1 MHHLGLRKSTQKLTQ
16 AEMDTEV
23 FESARKIRTSA
34 AFGEIIILIVYIPI
48 LTLVGIEGKMFAP
61 MAQTVS
67 FAILGALILSFTY
80 IPMMSA
86 LCLRSDEHTSE
97 LQSLM

>member
-1 MHHLGLRKSTQKLTQ
+1 
-16 AEMDTEV
+16 MDEEV
-23 FESARKIRTSA
+23 YESARKIRTSA
-34 AFGEIIILIVYIPI
+34 AFGEVIILIVYIPI
-48 LTLVGIEGKMFAP
+48 LTLVGIEGKMFTP

-86 LCLRSDEHTSE
+86 LCLSKKPITKKNF
-97 LQSLM
+97 

>member
-1 MHHLGLRKSTQKLTQ
+1 M
-16 AEMDTEV
+16 
-23 FESARKIRTSA
+23 
-34 AFGEIIILIVYIPI
+34 IVYIPI
-48 LTLVGIEGKMFAP
+48 LTLVVIEGKLFTP

-86 LCLRSDEHTSE
+86 LCLSKKPITKRSFSDKMIEY
-97 LQSLM
+97 LQRKYQLLLYY